1 LTKSR
6 WLFCF
11 SEASL
16 LAGANKQ
23 KRQLMRSIRKR
34 LRAAQHS
41 RIGAANP
48 VLGTIKKSEAL
59 IALAFKTFFSFRGRY
74 RGRSLHL

>member
-1 LTKSR
+1 LTKSG

-41 RIGAANP
+41 WIGEANPVSWAAQHLWIGAANP
-48 VLGTIKKSEAL
+48 VLL
-59 IALAFKTFFSFRGRY
+59 I
-74 RGRSLHL
+74 

>member
-34 LRAAQHS
+34 LRAAQHLW
-41 RIGAANP
+41 IGAANP
-48 VLGTIKKSEAL
+48 VLG
-59 IALAFKTFFSFRGRY
+59 
-74 RGRSLHL
+74 LHNIL